1 MNPIPRTNRSDQAKS
16 EATAEVPGRTAEF
29 FRILREH
36 LPELNEQYGVSY
48 LGLFGSYLRGEE
60 RKDSDLDVLVA
71 FDRIIDLLEFVALQ
85 RELGDLLG
93 VDVDLVMKSAL
104 KPRIGK
110 RILAEVVT
118 V

>member
-1 MNPIPRTNRSDQAKS
+1 MP
-16 EATAEVPGRTAEF
+16 EVQSRTAEF
-29 FRILREH
+29 FRILRDN
-36 LPELNEQYGVSY
+36 LPELRKQYGVSY
-48 LGLFGSYLRGEE
+48 LGIFGSYLRGEE
-60 RKDSDLDVLVA
+60 REDRDLDVLVE

-85 RELGDLLG
+85 SELGDLLG

-118 V
+118 L